1 MLVRAKPFLDTSAVR
16 SYLVSLG
23 DENHTTVK
31 EFENKFLSV
40 VGSSYA
46 IAVNQGRSALLLGLK
61 SLNIKPGD
69 EIIVQSFICKVVI
82 DAIIEAGGTPKLVD
96 SSLSDFNVS
105 PNDIR
110 DRITTKT
117 RAIIVAHLYGI
128 PSDIQSI
135 TEIAKENKCFMIED
149 CAHAIGSSYDGKSI
163 GSFGDLSFFS
173 FNFDK
178 PISTG
183 DGGML
188 IVNNVDLIDNVKKV
202 VDCYEH
208 TPIEIERRITYGLI
222 LQSIFTN
229 RESYNTYLP
238 IEYGRTLI
246 ENNQSLIGV
255 MDDLLVSNLGENQIA
270 RKLTKYLCEKSLLP
284 SGYET
289 ETKPVFRKTLEN
301 NQIEER
307 QLLMNSLRARI
318 GLNQLENLDSIID
331 IRKRNAENLTNHL
344 DRDLYQL
351 PENKLECESVQI
363 RYAVLNHTKYSISE
377 ISQKARSKG
386 YEIRNYN
393 WKSPVHLIEPYSKIL
408 SYNRESLKNSEQLS
422 QSLLNVPIHYYVNDN
437 DLEKIIWLL
446 NNLDE

>member
-135 TEIAKENKCFMIED
+135 TEIAKENK
-149 CAHAIGSSYDGKSI
+149 
-163 GSFGDLSFFS
+163 
-173 FNFDK
+173 
-178 PISTG
+178 
-183 DGGML
+183 
-188 IVNNVDLIDNVKKV
+188 
-202 VDCYEH
+202 
-208 TPIEIERRITYGLI
+208 
-222 LQSIFTN
+222 
-229 RESYNTYLP
+229 
-238 IEYGRTLI
+238 
-246 ENNQSLIGV
+246 
-255 MDDLLVSNLGENQIA
+255 
-270 RKLTKYLCEKSLLP
+270 
-284 SGYET
+284 
-289 ETKPVFRKTLEN
+289 
-301 NQIEER
+301 
-307 QLLMNSLRARI
+307 
-318 GLNQLENLDSIID
+318 
-331 IRKRNAENLTNHL
+331 
-344 DRDLYQL
+344 
-351 PENKLECESVQI
+351 
-363 RYAVLNHTKYSISE
+363 
-377 ISQKARSKG
+377 
-386 YEIRNYN
+386 
-393 WKSPVHLIEPYSKIL
+393 
-408 SYNRESLKNSEQLS
+408 
-422 QSLLNVPIHYYVNDN
+422 
-437 DLEKIIWLL
+437 
-446 NNLDE
+446 

>member
-270 RKLTKYLCEKSLLP
+270 RKLTKYLSEKSLLP

-318 GLNQLENLDSIID
+318 GLNQLENL
-331 IRKRNAENLTNHL
+331 
-344 DRDLYQL
+344 
-351 PENKLECESVQI
+351 
-363 RYAVLNHTKYSISE
+363 
-377 ISQKARSKG
+377 
-386 YEIRNYN
+386 
-393 WKSPVHLIEPYSKIL
+393 
-408 SYNRESLKNSEQLS
+408 
-422 QSLLNVPIHYYVNDN
+422 
-437 DLEKIIWLL
+437 
-446 NNLDE
+446 